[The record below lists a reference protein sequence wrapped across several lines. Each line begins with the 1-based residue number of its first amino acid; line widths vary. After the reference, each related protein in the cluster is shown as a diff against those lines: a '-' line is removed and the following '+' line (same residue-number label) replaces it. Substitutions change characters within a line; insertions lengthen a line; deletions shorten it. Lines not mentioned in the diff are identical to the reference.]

1 MFTKSWK
8 EMREIDVTPYCVFRD
23 GKDDKGKSIKI
34 PYLNWAVCKEILH
47 KNGAE
52 KVYYIPLTNEKG
64 SSLFMSDIETTDKY
78 GNINRCYEVRI
89 KVVIDELEFEMQTPL
104 LNGALV
110 VNDNSLNQ
118 LRVSNAQARAFV
130 KGVAIHTGLGF
141 GLWSEYE
148 SKDEIDNAPNV
159 TFGDL
164 KNIKALLQELYTMKI
179 KQGLS
184 SNEIADGLGMTH
196 DTVKAHFSYFDLL
209 YNFAKKLATL

>member
-8 EMREIDVTPYCVFRD
+8 EMREIDVKSYCDFRE
-23 GKDDKGKSIKI
+23 GKDDKGNKIKI

-47 KNGAE
+47 ENGAE
-52 KVYYIPLTNEKG
+52 KVYFTPLTTDSG
-64 SSLFMSDIETTDKY
+64 SSLFMSEIETLDKY
-78 GNINRCYEVRI
+78 GNKNRCYEIRV
-89 KVVIDELEFEMQTPL
+89 KVVIDDLEFEMQTPL
-104 LNGALV
+104 LNGSLV

-118 LRVSNAQARAFV
+118 LRVANAQARAFV

-148 SKDEIDNAPNV
+148 SKDEIDTTANV
-159 TFGDL
+159 GIEDI
-164 KNIKALLQELYTMKI
+164 KSIKALLQELYTLKI

-184 SNEIADGLGMTH
+184 TSDIADGLGLTE
-196 DTVKAHFSYFDLL
+196 DTVRVHFSYFDIL